1 MADTSHDP
9 RAIANAF
16 LALSARRD
24 LSAAVLEK
32 LVYFAHGWSLA
43 IDRQPLIDERI
54 EAGDSGPRVR
64 SIHHHDMTYDRSA
77 DGLIERIPGQAY
89 TCDLTEEQSAIV
101 ASVWK
106 RYANHTAY
114 ELAFMTMMPGTPW
127 ANIYF
132 AMRSDKRLSNE
143 AIRRYFIRLALAG
156 RAENAVHRANFA
168 RVGENRSEA
177 YA

>member
-16 LALSARRD
+16 LTLSARRD

-43 IDRQPLIDERI
+43 IDRTPLIDERI

-64 SIHHHDMTYDRSA
+64 SIHHHDLTYDRSA
-77 DGLIERIPGQAY
+77 EGLIERIPGQSY
-89 TCDLTEEQSAIV
+89 TCDLTEGQTAIL
-101 ASVWK
+101 AAVWK
-106 RYANHTAY
+106 RYANHTSC
-114 ELAFMTMMPGTPW
+114 ELASMTMMPGTPW
-127 ANIYF
+127 ANTYF
-132 AMRSDKRLSNE
+132 AEQSDKRLSDE
-143 AIRRYFIRLALAG
+143 AIRCHFVRLAKAG
-156 RAENAVHRANFA
+156 RANKNAHRAHFA
-168 RVGENRSEA
+168 RVEEKRSEA